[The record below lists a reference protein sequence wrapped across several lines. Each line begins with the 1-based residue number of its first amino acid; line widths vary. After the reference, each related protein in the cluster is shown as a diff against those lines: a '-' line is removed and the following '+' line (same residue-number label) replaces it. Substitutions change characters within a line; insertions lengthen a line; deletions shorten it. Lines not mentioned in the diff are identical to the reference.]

1 MVDPLSHLIG
11 LTLKEVTVNKQ
22 DDVITYTSE
31 CGQQFR
37 MLHHNDCCETVY
49 IEDVEGDINDLIGSP
64 ILVAETVQ
72 DAMQQAMNLIIPLPE
87 KNGECEQWTFYRL
100 ATAKGWVVIRWYGD
114 SNGYYSTDVSFERVS
129 KDAHPDE

>member
-1 MVDPLSHLIG
+1 MFDPLFHLIG

-22 DDVITYTSE
+22 DDVITFTSE

-72 DAMQQAMNLIIPLPE
+72 DEMQQAMNLIIPLPE

-114 SNGYYSTDVSFERVS
+114 SNGYYSTDVSFERVTS
-129 KDAHPDE
+129 

>member
-1 MVDPLSHLIG
+1 MFDPLFHLIG

-72 DAMQQAMNLIIPLPE
+72 DAMQQSMNLIIPLPE

-114 SNGYYSTDVSFERVS
+114 SNGYYSTDVSFERVTS
-129 KDAHPDE
+129 

>member
-1 MVDPLSHLIG
+1 MFDPLFHLIG
-11 LTLKEVTVNKQ
+11 LTLKEVIVNKQ

-31 CGQQFR
+31 CGQRFR

-87 KNGECEQWTFYRL
+87 KNGQCEQWTFYRL

-114 SNGYYSTDVSFERVS
+114 SNGYYSTDVSFERVTS
-129 KDAHPDE
+129 

>member
-37 MLHHNDCCETVY
+37 MLHHNGCCETVY
-49 IEDVEGDINDLIGSP
+49 IEDIEGDINDLIGSP

-72 DAMQQAMNLIIPLPE
+72 DEMQQAMNLIIPLPE
-87 KNGECEQWTFYRL
+87 KNGQCEQWTFYRL

-114 SNGYYSTDVSFERVS
+114 SNGYYSTDVSFERVTS
-129 KDAHPDE
+129 

>member
-1 MVDPLSHLIG
+1 MFDPLFHLIG

-72 DAMQQAMNLIIPLPE
+72 DAMQQSMNLIIPLPE
-87 KNGECEQWTFYRL
+87 KNGQCEQWTFYRL

-114 SNGYYSTDVSFERVS
+114 SNGYYSTDVSFERVTS
-129 KDAHPDE
+129 

>member
-1 MVDPLSHLIG
+1 MFDPLFHLIG
-11 LTLKEVTVNKQ
+11 LTLKEVIVDDEN
-22 DDVITYTSE
+22 DVITYTSE
-31 CGQQFR
+31 CGQRFR

-72 DAMQQAMNLIIPLPE
+72 DEMQQAMNLIIPLPE
-87 KNGECEQWTFYRL
+87 KNGQCEQWTFYRL

-114 SNGYYSTDVSFERVS
+114 SNGYYSTDVSFERVTS
-129 KDAHPDE
+129 

>member
-11 LTLKEVTVNKQ
+11 LTLKEVIVNKQ

-114 SNGYYSTDVSFERVS
+114 SNGYYSTDVSFERVTS
-129 KDAHPDE
+129 

>member
-1 MVDPLSHLIG
+1 MFDPLFHLIG
-11 LTLKEVTVNKQ
+11 LTLKEVTVNNQ
-22 DDVITYTSE
+22 DDVITFTSE

-72 DAMQQAMNLIIPLPE
+72 DEMQQAMNLINPLPE
-87 KNGECEQWTFYRL
+87 KNGDCEQWTFYRL

-114 SNGYYSTDVSFERVS
+114 SNGYYSTNVSFERVTS
-129 KDAHPDE
+129 

>member
-1 MVDPLSHLIG
+1 MFDPLYHLLG

-22 DDVITYTSE
+22 DEVITFTSE

-87 KNGECEQWTFYRL
+87 KNGQCEQWTFYRL

-114 SNGYYSTDVSFERVS
+114 SNGYYSTDVSFERVTS
-129 KDAHPDE
+129 

>member
-1 MVDPLSHLIG
+1 MFDPLFHLIG
-11 LTLKEVTVNKQ
+11 LTLKEVIVNKQ
-22 DDVITYTSE
+22 DDVITFTSE

-37 MLHHNDCCETVY
+37 MLHHYDCCETVY

-72 DAMQQAMNLIIPLPE
+72 DAMQQSMNLIIPLPE
-87 KNGECEQWTFYRL
+87 KNGQCEQWTFYRL

-114 SNGYYSTDVSFERVS
+114 SNGYYSTDVSFERVTS
-129 KDAHPDE
+129 

>member
-1 MVDPLSHLIG
+1 MIDPLSHLIG

-87 KNGECEQWTFYRL
+87 KNGQCEQWTFYRL

-114 SNGYYSTDVSFERVS
+114 SNGYYSTDVSFERVTS
-129 KDAHPDE
+129 

>member
-1 MVDPLSHLIG
+1 MFDPLFHLIG
-11 LTLKEVTVNKQ
+11 LTLKEVTVNRQ

-87 KNGECEQWTFYRL
+87 KNGQCEQWTFYRL

-114 SNGYYSTDVSFERVS
+114 SNGYYSTDVSFERVTS
-129 KDAHPDE
+129 

>member
-31 CGQQFR
+31 CGQRFR

-114 SNGYYSTDVSFERVS
+114 SNGYYSTDVSFERVTS
-129 KDAHPDE
+129 

>member
-1 MVDPLSHLIG
+1 MFDPLFHLIG
-11 LTLKEVTVNKQ
+11 LTLKEVTVNRQ

-100 ATAKGWVVIRWYGD
+100 ATAKGWVIIRWYGD
-114 SNGYYSTDVSFERVS
+114 SNGYYSTDVSFERVTS
-129 KDAHPDE
+129 

>member
-1 MVDPLSHLIG
+1 MFDPLFHLIG

-37 MLHHNDCCETVY
+37 MLHHHDCCETVY
-49 IEDVEGDINDLIGSP
+49 IEDIEGDINDLIGSP

-114 SNGYYSTDVSFERVS
+114 SNGYYSTDVSFERVTS
-129 KDAHPDE
+129 

>member
-1 MVDPLSHLIG
+1 MFDPLFHLIG

-22 DDVITYTSE
+22 DDVITFTSE

-114 SNGYYSTDVSFERVS
+114 SNGYYSTDVSFERVTS
-129 KDAHPDE
+129 

>member
-1 MVDPLSHLIG
+1 MFDPLFHLIG
-11 LTLKEVTVNKQ
+11 LTLKEVTVNKY

-49 IEDVEGDINDLIGSP
+49 IEDIEGDINDLIGSP

-72 DAMQQAMNLIIPLPE
+72 DAIQQAMNLIIPLPE

-114 SNGYYSTDVSFERVS
+114 SNGYYSTDVSFERVTS
-129 KDAHPDE
+129 

>member
-1 MVDPLSHLIG
+1 MFDPLFHLIG
-11 LTLKEVTVNKQ
+11 LTLKEVTVNRQ

-87 KNGECEQWTFYRL
+87 KNGQCEQWTFYRL
-100 ATAKGWVVIRWYGD
+100 ATAKGWVIIRWYGD
-114 SNGYYSTDVSFERVS
+114 SNGYYSTDVSFERVTS
-129 KDAHPDE
+129 

>member
-11 LTLKEVTVNKQ
+11 LTLKEVIVNKQ

-87 KNGECEQWTFYRL
+87 KNGVCEQWTFYRL

-114 SNGYYSTDVSFERVS
+114 SNGYYSTDVSFERVTS
-129 KDAHPDE
+129 

>member
-1 MVDPLSHLIG
+1 MFDPLFHLIG

-72 DAMQQAMNLIIPLPE
+72 DEMQQAMNLIIPLPE
-87 KNGECEQWTFYRL
+87 KNGQCEQWTFYRL

-114 SNGYYSTDVSFERVS
+114 SNGYYSTDVSFERVTS
-129 KDAHPDE
+129 

>member
-87 KNGECEQWTFYRL
+87 KNGQCEQWTFYRL

-114 SNGYYSTDVSFERVS
+114 SNGYYSTDVSFERVTS
-129 KDAHPDE
+129 